1 MIPITKEQAKYLI
14 DIIHAGKDIAIV
26 FDLLKQYG
34 VEDGLL
40 NNLEQEFIFGRF
52 QWDYYERLQAYI
64 NRVAKTDFEV
74 KQPNYDLFFS
84 FSSKNEA
91 ETDVMVKALR
101 EAGISV
107 FYSKEDLALHAGT
120 SFVSKINEALRNSK
134 HFALYCTPEAIASQ
148 YVRHECELFYG
159 KHIEGGKQNRIFILK
174 GSNFSEDLLKTVYL
188 ENIQRTDLDAVCRFF
203 GKMSPQEKERE
214 EKKKQEQAREARRLQ
229 ELIEQKEAQAQKAQ
243 QEAREEQESW
253 ELSLRANDIEGYR
266 YYLKYYPNGKYA
278 REAHNKIKKLTNSTP
293 APNTKIYW
301 LGGGGVFLV
310 ILLFVWQPWATSEK
324 QEDNKPTE
332 VVKNEEKPTEE
343 KKEER
348 PNTKE
353 YIETVKGVK
362 FKMIRIPNQ
371 KYYMAETEVTQELWQ
386 AVMGKNPSFF
396 AGKPQNPVEQVSW
409 DDIVNDFLPALNKL
423 TGKTYRLPTEAEW
436 EYSAKGGENHEY
448 AGSDN
453 IDEVAWCR
461 ENSYD
466 KGEKH
471 PDYGTH
477 PVKQKKPNKYGLYDM
492 TGNVFEWCEN
502 WYDNKQKY
510 RVLRG
515 GSWRAITTG
524 CRVAFRYYDTP
535 DNRGNSLSFRL
546 CL

>member
-1 MIPITKEQAKYLI
+1 MIQITKEQAKHLI

-203 GKMSPQEKERE
+203 GKMSPQEKERQAQ
-214 EKKKQEQAREARRLQ
+214 KKQEQAREARRLQ

-253 ELSLRANDIEGYR
+253 QLSLRANDIEGYR

-293 APNTKIYW
+293 TPNPSIYW
-301 LGGGGVFLV
+301 FGGGGVFLV

-343 KKEER
+343 EKDY
-348 PNTKE
+348 T
-353 YIETVKGVK
+353 ETVKGVK

-371 KYYMAETEVTQELWQ
+371 KYYMAEAEVTQELWE
-386 AVMGKNPSFF
+386 AVMGSNPSSF

-409 DDIVNDFLPALNKL
+409 DDIVTDFLPALNKL
-423 TGKTYRLPTEAEW
+423 TGKTYRLPTEVEW
-436 EYSAKGGENHEY
+436 EYSAKGGENYEY
-448 AGSDN
+448 AGSDT
-453 IDEVAWCR
+453 IDKVAWYDK
-461 ENSYD
+461 NSYY

-492 TGNVFEWCEN
+492 SGNVWEWCED
-502 WYDNKQKY
+502 WYDDSKKD

-515 GSWRAITTG
+515 GSWYLYAID
-524 CRVAFRYYDTP
+524 CRVTYRNYFTP
-535 DNRGNSLSFRL
+535 DLRISYFGFRL